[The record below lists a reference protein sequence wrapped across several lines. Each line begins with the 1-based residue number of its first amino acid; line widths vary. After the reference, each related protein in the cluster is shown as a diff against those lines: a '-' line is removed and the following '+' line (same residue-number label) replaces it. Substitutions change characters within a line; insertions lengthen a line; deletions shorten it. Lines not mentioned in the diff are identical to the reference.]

1 MLRLH
6 VDMKSSATMSIGEV
20 AGHFGLATHV
30 LRHWET
36 MGLLSPVCATG
47 GRRRYGRS
55 DLYRVAGI
63 LLAKEAGLALTDI
76 RDILTTADLE
86 KRRKITRRHR
96 DELVRRIEEMRV
108 ALNFIEGALACGHED
123 ITDCPNYQSLV
134 ADRIACTYR
143 ENEQHRS
150 RAHWPENY
158 ATEMGARQRTRA
170 WCGDRAWSRA
180 VWVTRPG

>member
-1 MLRLH
+1 
-6 VDMKSSATMSIGEV
+6 MSIGEI

-36 MGLLSPVCATG
+36 MGLLSPARAAG

-86 KRRKITRRHR
+86 KRRQITRRHR
-96 DELVRRIEEMRV
+96 DELVWRIAEMRA
-108 ALNFIEGALACGHED
+108 ALNLLEGGLTCDYED
-123 ITDCPNYQSLV
+123 ITECPTYQSLV
-134 ADRIACTYR
+134 AGRMACTHR
-143 ENEQHRS
+143 ERS
-150 RAHWPENY
+150 RSGTGEGPR
-158 ATEMGARQRTRA
+158 G
-170 WCGDRAWSRA
+170 SP
-180 VWVTRPG
+180 PG